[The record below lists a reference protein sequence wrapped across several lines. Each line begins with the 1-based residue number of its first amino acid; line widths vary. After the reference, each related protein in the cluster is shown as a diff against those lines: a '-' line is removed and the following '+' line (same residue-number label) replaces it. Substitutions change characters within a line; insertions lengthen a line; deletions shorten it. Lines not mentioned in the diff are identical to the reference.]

1 MEVLEA
7 IHSRRSIRGFTSQPV
22 EAEKLQ
28 KILEA
33 ANLAPSAANLQ
44 SYEIYVVTDA
54 KKRDGLSC
62 ASMAQYFLLQS
73 PVVLAF
79 CTNSARAQS
88 YFTER
93 GVSLYTVQDATI
105 ACSFAMLATVSLGLG
120 CVWIGTLDEKAAR
133 AILGAP
139 ADQTPVA
146 LLPIGYPD
154 YEPEPRTRRPLDE
167 IVHWVGE
174 KIG

>member
-1 MEVLEA
+1 MDVLDA
-7 IHSRRSIRGFTSQPV
+7 IELRRSIRGFTSQPV

-33 ANLAPSAANLQ
+33 ANLAPSAGNLQ

-62 ASMAQYFLLQS
+62 ASMAQDFLLQS

-79 CTNSARAQS
+79 CTDPARAQS

-93 GVSLYTVQDATI
+93 GINLFTIQDATI
-105 ACSFAMLATVSLGLG
+105 ACSFAMLAAVSLGLG
-120 CVWIGTLDEKAAR
+120 CVWVGTLDEKAVR

-139 ADQTPVA
+139 DGQIPVV

-154 YEPEPRTRRPLDE
+154 YEPEPRERRPLDE

-174 KIG
+174 KID